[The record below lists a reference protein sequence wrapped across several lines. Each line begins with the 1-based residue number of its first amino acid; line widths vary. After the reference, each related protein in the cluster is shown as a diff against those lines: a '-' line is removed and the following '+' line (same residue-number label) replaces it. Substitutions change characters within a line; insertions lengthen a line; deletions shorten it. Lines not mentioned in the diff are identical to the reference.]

1 MFTIAQ
7 SCRVERPK
15 NILSPFV
22 ARFPGTDH
30 HAMDLNFIARDEQ
43 LDIQDPLRHY
53 MQGPDDTG
61 ETNPGESHELS
72 SELLSVLPRQSHSV
86 QDEILKLSFLN
97 SEDDLQPPVTITL
110 AMDAA
115 PGCGGI
121 AWPAGQV
128 RIKSTSRYQYPN
140 CLMHPGTVQLHRQE
154 RTKLRCRKEHPRTRQ
169 WDWSRGVGRGEA
181 RWQRVDNGPSVR
193 FVSTSSGFAF
203 LLHTV
208 TLVFLSLSSV

>member
-1 MFTIAQ
+1 MTPQEVFFEFKPNLA
-7 SCRVERPK
+7 SLW
-15 NILSPFV
+15 ILGPINCLLSDKGLS
-22 ARFPGTDH
+22 GTDH

-53 MQGPDDTG
+53 MQEPDDTG
-61 ETNPGESHELS
+61 ETNPDESHELS

-86 QDEILKLSFLN
+86 HDEILKLSFLN

-128 RIKSTSRYQYPN
+128 RII
-140 CLMHPGTVQLHRQE
+140 
-154 RTKLRCRKEHPRTRQ
+154 
-169 WDWSRGVGRGEA
+169 
-181 RWQRVDNGPSVR
+181 
-193 FVSTSSGFAF
+193 
-203 LLHTV
+203 
-208 TLVFLSLSSV
+208 